1 MTPSYVKIS
10 HYTTNKNSL
19 KVYEFAFY
27 QLIKEVNELRR
38 QILLA
43 SVVLLFVAMLA
54 TPVMAIGPIKAERSN
69 NENLYFSGFSVQL
82 RTPGGVSNEWIQEA
96 ADNENSHVQ
105 MKKAADFYIGNCYT
119 PTSAS
124 EIIYNKWNL
133 LSEDVLEEFLIS
145 LGFTPGM
152 APGQAG
158 FIAHIIMAGGVY
170 YKEVYVGP

>member
-1 MTPSYVKIS
+1 MAVSCVNASY
-10 HYTTNKNSL
+10 YTTNKNNQ
-19 KVYEFAFY
+19 KVIAIVFY
-27 QLIKEVNELRR
+27 QLIKEVIELTRK
-38 QILLA
+38 ILLVPTICLIA
-43 SVVLLFVAMLA
+43 AMLA
-54 TPVMAIGPIKAERSN
+54 TPVMAIGPIKAEKSN
-69 NENLYFSGFSVQL
+69 NENLVFSGFSVQI

-105 MKKAADFYIGNCYT
+105 MKKATDFYIGNCYT
-119 PTSAS
+119 PASAS

-133 LSEDVLEEFLIS
+133 LSEDVFEEFLIS
-145 LGFTPGM
+145 VGFTPGM